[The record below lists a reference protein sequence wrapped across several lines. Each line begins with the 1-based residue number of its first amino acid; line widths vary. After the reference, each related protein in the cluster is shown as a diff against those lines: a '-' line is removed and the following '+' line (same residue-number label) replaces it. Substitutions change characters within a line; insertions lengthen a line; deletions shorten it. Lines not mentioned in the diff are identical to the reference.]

1 MSVMTYKEMN
11 AAVMLLGAVVI
22 SAWVFLGAAEA
33 SALPL
38 DAAAQRLCWAILA
51 SIVFNIVAVI
61 VFSILISIAQ
71 GRELKDEQADERD
84 RSVGARAMRNAYFV
98 ASLTGAITLVVW
110 ALGTD
115 LNGGLNVLFG
125 GLMLAGA
132 TDAVSRLYYYR
143 IG

>member
-1 MSVMTYKEMN
+1 MTYKEMN

-22 SAWVFLGAAEA
+22 GAWVFLGAGEA

-38 DAAAQRLCWAILA
+38 DEAAKRLCWAILA

-61 VFSILISIAQ
+61 VFTILISIAQ
-71 GRELKDEQADERD
+71 GRELKDERTDERD
-84 RSVGARAMRNAYFV
+84 RAVRMRAMSNAYVV
-98 ASLTGAITLVVW
+98 ASLAGAAALVTW
-110 ALGTD
+110 ALGYD
-115 LNGGLNVLFG
+115 LHTGLNVLFG